1 MEESFKNGR
10 KSTIQFEIYA
20 LNATL
25 KQKIVACVSETIT
38 LLWWIEKKM
47 IARKLE
53 KTFYEALKEYPVVTV
68 FGPRQSG
75 KTTLAKAYCP
85 NFTYVNLED
94 RETRELAKEDYKA
107 FFHRYPPPVI
117 IDEIQRVPELTSA
130 VQILV
135 DSNRELAG
143 QFVLTGSHQTE
154 LAEAVD
160 QSLAGRTSVLELYP
174 LSLEEL
180 GDVKK
185 YDSTDTLLLQGFM
198 PELHASHKNPT
209 RYYRNYLRTYVERDV
224 RKLVNVR
231 DLILFERF
239 VTLLAGRIGQVVNFS
254 SLAGETG
261 VSSST
266 IMSWMS
272 ILEASFLIY
281 RLPPYFSNI
290 SKRMVKSPK
299 VYFTEPGLAAFLL
312 GIETERQMSTHPL
325 RGELFENMVVMEALK
340 AFANDGRESR
350 MALLRTEKGFEIDLM
365 LSHGVNVQPVEIK
378 SAMTFNR
385 KLIHNLETY
394 MKEDES
400 AVQPT
405 LVFDG
410 DDIPFFGEQRVR
422 IRNIRNWHPDELWK

>member
-1 MEESFKNGR
+1 M
-10 KSTIQFEIYA
+10 
-20 LNATL
+20 
-25 KQKIVACVSETIT
+25 
-38 LLWWIEKKM
+38 M

-53 KTFYEALKEYPVVTV
+53 KTFREALKEYPVVTV

-75 KTTLAKAYCP
+75 KTTLAKMCCSEYA
-85 NFTYVNLED
+85 YVNLED
-94 RETRELAKEDYKA
+94 RETRELAMEDYKA
-107 FFHRYPPPVI
+107 FFLRYPPPVI
-117 IDEIQRVPELTSA
+117 IDEIQRVPELVSA
-130 VQILV
+130 VQVLV
-135 DSNRELAG
+135 DTKREEMG
-143 QFVLTGSHQTE
+143 RFVLTGSHQTE
-154 LAEAVD
+154 LAAAVD
-160 QSLAGRTSVLELYP
+160 QSLAGRTSVLELFP

-180 GDVKK
+180 GDGRAV
-185 YDSTDTLLLQGFM
+185 STDTLMLQGFM
-198 PELHASHKNPT
+198 PELHVALKNPT
-209 RYYRNYLRTYVERDV
+209 RYYRNYFRTYVERDV

-272 ILEASFLIY
+272 ILQASFLIY

-299 VYFTEPGLAAFLL
+299 VYFTEPGLAAYLL

-325 RGELFENMVVMEALK
+325 RGALFENMVVMEALK

-350 MALLRTEKGFEIDLM
+350 MAFLRTEKGFEIDLM
-365 LSHGVNVQPVEIK
+365 LSYGVNVQPIEIK
-378 SAMTFNR
+378 STMTFNR

-394 MKEDES
+394 MKEDEI
-400 AVQPT
+400 AVKPT

-410 DDIPFFGEQRVR
+410 EGIPLFGDQGVK
-422 IRNIRNWHPDELWK
+422 INNIREWHPGEIWK

>member
-1 MEESFKNGR
+1 
-10 KSTIQFEIYA
+10 
-20 LNATL
+20 
-25 KQKIVACVSETIT
+25 
-38 LLWWIEKKM
+38 M
-47 IARKLE
+47 ISRKLE
-53 KTFYEALKEYPVVTV
+53 KTFREALKEYPVVTV

-75 KTTLAKAYCP
+75 KTTLTKAYCP
-85 NFTYVNLED
+85 NFTYANLED
-94 RETRELAKEDYKA
+94 KETRELAIEDYKA
-107 FFHRYPPPVI
+107 FFLRYPPPVI

-135 DSNRELAG
+135 DANRELAG

-174 LSLEEL
+174 LSLEEI
-180 GDVKK
+180 GDVKGI
-185 YDSTDTLLLQGFM
+185 STNALLLKGFM
-198 PELHASHKNPT
+198 PELHVSPKNPA

-239 VTLLAGRIGQVVNFS
+239 ITLLAGRIGQVVNFS

-266 IMSWMS
+266 ITSWMS

-340 AFANDGRESR
+340 AFANDGREPR
-350 MALLRTEKGFEIDLM
+350 MAFLRTEKGFEIDLM
-365 LSHGVNVQPVEIK
+365 LSHGANVQPIEIK
-378 SAMTFNR
+378 SAMTFNH
-385 KLIHNLETY
+385 KLIHNLEVY
-394 MKEDES
+394 MKEDEA
-400 AVQPT
+400 AVKPA

-410 DDIPFFGEQRVR
+410 ENIGHFGEHAVD
-422 IRNIRNWHPDELWK
+422 ITNIREWHPDEIWRL